1 MPYVNVLFV
10 AEIPKNTWGHFLL
23 EHPVVAS
30 NLRFLQHCIISELI
44 FIIIIIVNYY
54 YCFTYSI
61 FTQHHIISMQ
71 NVALLL

>member
-1 MPYVNVLFV
+1 MSCLLQKYQ
-10 AEIPKNTWGHFLL
+10 KNTWGHFLL

-44 FIIIIIVNYY
+44 FIIITIIVNYY

-61 FTQHHIISMQ
+61 FTQHLIISMQ
-71 NVALLL
+71 NAALLL